1 MVLCGYSDLLQKE
14 VSLIKTERA
23 SQIHGYK
30 SVCKA
35 ISSHYLEDI
44 RKTTA
49 AASSVRQRT
58 MFTPHSQTLILS
70 LGSLLKSNQK
80 GLSYSITCIHQ
91 YTREHITLG
100 QDSTQ
105 ELQLGNFVAGFSP
118 SLACMVCGP
127 PQLLTKNSERG
138 SPPLAYGHL
147 VTYCF
152 QEQLS
157 PLRQEASIQTLIF
170 LHILVFNQ
178 FTKLQLS
185 VCNFFLHHQFWQTFY
200 LPVLSLSPN
209 PALNLQEKEIES
221 HRTNFSIKM

>member
-35 ISSHYLEDI
+35 ISSHHIEDI

-49 AASSVRQRT
+49 EASSVRQRT
-58 MFTPHSQTLILS
+58 RFTPHSQTLILS

-100 QDSTQ
+100 QESTQ

-178 FTKLQLS
+178 FTKQQLS

>member
-14 VSLIKTERA
+14 VSLIKAERA

-35 ISSHYLEDI
+35 IFSHHLEDI
-44 RKTTA
+44 RETTA

-58 MFTPHSQTLILS
+58 RFTPHSQTPILS
-70 LGSLLKSNQK
+70 LGSLLMSNQK

-100 QDSTQ
+100 QESTQ

-138 SPPLAYGHL
+138 SPPLAYGYL

-178 FTKLQLS
+178 FTKQQLS
-185 VCNFFLHHQFWQTFY
+185 VCNFFSCITSFGRPFTYPSSPSHPT
-200 LPVLSLSPN
+200 LP
-209 PALNLQEKEIES
+209 
-221 HRTNFSIKM
+221 